1 MGMSEFYGA
10 SDEAESLRTIARAL
24 DLGVTMLDTADMYG
38 HGDNEVL
45 VGKAIAGQRER
56 AFLATKFGI
65 VRERGNPAKREI
77 SGRPEHVRAAC
88 EASLRRLNI
97 GHIDLYYQHR
107 VDLDVPI
114 EETVGA
120 MAELV
125 REGKVRYLGLS
136 EASAE
141 TLRRAARVHCITAVQ
156 NEWSLWSRDL
166 EHNGQLAAARECG
179 AGIVAYSPLGRGF
192 LTGAI
197 TSSQDFD
204 EDDFRRTSERFTGEH
219 FRRNRELVR
228 EIESLAAGKGCT
240 PAQIALAWLCAQ
252 GDDVVP
258 IPGTKRIKF
267 LEQNVGALDVALSPA
282 DLGTLESVF
291 HHQAPSGNRYADM
304 SFVNR

>member
-1 MGMSEFYGA
+1 MGMSEFYGVA
-10 SDEAESLRTIARAL
+10 DEAESLRTIARAL
-24 DLGVTMLDTADMYG
+24 ALGVTMLDTADMYG
-38 HGDNEVL
+38 HGDNETL
-45 VGKAIAGQRER
+45 VGKAIAGKRDR
-56 AFLATKFGI
+56 VFLATKFGI

-88 EASLRRLNI
+88 EASLRRLHA

-107 VDLDVPI
+107 VDHNVPI

-141 TLRRAARVHCITAVQ
+141 TLRRAARVHPITAVQ

-166 EHNGQLAAARECG
+166 ERNGQLAAARECG

-197 TSSQDFD
+197 TSPDDFD
-204 EDDFRRTSERFTGEH
+204 ENDFRRTSERFTGEH
-219 FRRNRELVR
+219 FDRNRELVR
-228 EIESLAAGKGCT
+228 EVEVLAAGKGCT

-258 IPGTKRIKF
+258 IPGTKRIRF
-267 LEQNVGALDVALSPA
+267 LEQNIGALDVALSSG
-282 DLGTLESVF
+282 DLATLESVF
-291 HHQAPSGNRYADM
+291 HPQAPSGKRYADM